1 MSAIPLRRNRDFIL
15 LWSGQVV
22 STLGSEVSGLA
33 FPLLVLSLTGSPAQ
47 AGIVGF
53 ARGLPYL
60 LVYLPAGALV
70 DRWNRKHVMLA
81 ADAGRALAIGS
92 VAATRRRPAYTR
104 SFSRSSRLTT
114 FGSALPCVS
123 FSTWPTRKPSTPSLP
138 PRYVA
143 T

>member
-1 MSAIPLRRNRDFIL
+1 MRAPCRATSAPEFRSAATQHRPSATARRSSSAARASAATSGSSARADAGVARTPRGARCRGRARARLKAVPLRRNRDFIL

-33 FPLLVLSLTGSPAQ
+33 FPRLVLSLTGSPAQ

-70 DRWNRKHVMLA
+70 DRW
-81 ADAGRALAIGS
+81 
-92 VAATRRRPAYTR
+92 
-104 SFSRSSRLTT
+104 
-114 FGSALPCVS
+114 
-123 FSTWPTRKPSTPSLP
+123 
-138 PRYVA
+138 
-143 T
+143 

>member
-33 FPLLVLSLTGSPAQ
+33 FPLLVLSLTGSPAR

-60 LVYLPAGALV
+60 LVYLPAGAPV
-70 DRWNRKHVMLA
+70 DRWNRKHVC
-81 ADAGRALAIGS
+81 S
-92 VAATRRRPAYTR
+92 P
-104 SFSRSSRLTT
+104 
-114 FGSALPCVS
+114 
-123 FSTWPTRKPSTPSLP
+123 PTRAAHSQSEASPRLDDDLP
-138 PRYVA
+138 TREASPA
-143 T
+143 AAG